1 MNEIL
6 ELRNKPEL
14 KIILKTDEFEIVDAS
29 QPKNNVIYSFIDIKS
44 IELNAERSDWFIT
57 TISYIT
63 DFLMGGTSYAG
74 NFKNKANLK
83 LNLTD
88 RKLKIWLNDADFRKA
103 ERVKRLITDK
113 KTSTQH
119 RL

>member
-1 MNEIL
+1 MNEVF

-14 KIILKTDEFEIVDAS
+14 KIILNTNQFEIVDAS

-113 KTSTQH
+113 KTSTQK
-119 RL
+119 RP